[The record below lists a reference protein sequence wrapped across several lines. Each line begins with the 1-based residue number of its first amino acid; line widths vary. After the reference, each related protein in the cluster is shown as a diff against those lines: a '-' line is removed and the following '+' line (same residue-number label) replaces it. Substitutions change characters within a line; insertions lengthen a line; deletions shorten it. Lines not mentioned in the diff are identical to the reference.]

1 MNYNL
6 YDITKLLDKIFKVGF
21 NTEKDILSIQ
31 LNDLTKIKDISSKEI
46 IILIDLKQ
54 AIKDKKLIAFLHG
67 KEMDK

>member
-31 LNDLTKIKDISSKEI
+31 LNDLAKIKDISSKEI